1 MTKLII
7 NILTAVIGLWILSC
21 TPKLADVRP
30 TDTPMV
36 PQEKKEPKG
45 PCITFDDLEPH
56 EKETAENA
64 FVLYKDFLKAKTI
77 RKLCITGK

>member
-56 EKETAENA
+56 EKETAEMLL
-64 FVLYKDFLKAKTI
+64 FYI
-77 RKLCITGK
+77 RTF